1 MTLKWLDIQE
11 IVSELD
17 EQHPEVDPLHLNFK
31 ELYDWIITLEK
42 FSDDPT
48 RCNERILEAVQ
59 QTWIEERS

>member
-17 EQHPEVDPLHLNFK
+17 ERHPTADPLHLNFK
-31 ELYDWIITLEK
+31 ELYDWIITLEN
-42 FSDDPT
+42 FSDEPT

-59 QTWIEERS
+59 QAWIEERS

>member
-31 ELYDWIITLEK
+31 ELYDWIIALEN

-48 RCNERILEAVQ
+48 RCNERILESVQ